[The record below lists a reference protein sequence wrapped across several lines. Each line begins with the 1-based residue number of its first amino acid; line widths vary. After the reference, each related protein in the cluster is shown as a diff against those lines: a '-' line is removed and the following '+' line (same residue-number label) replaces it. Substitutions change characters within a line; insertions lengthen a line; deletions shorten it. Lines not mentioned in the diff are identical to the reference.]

1 MKISRLQYYKI
12 PIIIKTADTISPPMK
27 LIKAIRKE
35 DDFLA
40 DLDFQ
45 LQDQENFYMWWLGQS
60 GFLLQWRGQRV
71 LMDPYLS
78 DSLTIKYAGTSKP
91 HIRMCEKVV
100 DPAKLTGITLV
111 TSSHNHTDHL
121 DGETLIPLLA
131 INPEIQ
137 MVIPEA
143 NRVFVTDRIK
153 KNLYYPI
160 GLSEGRSVT
169 IGHFT
174 LHGIPA
180 AHNEIERDEYGN
192 DRFMGYVISFGKWSI
207 YHSGDTLLYEGM
219 ADSIKPYNVDLAI
232 IPINGNDPSRGVAGN
247 LSASEAVQLAGD
259 IGAKWLIPCHYD
271 MFTFNTVDVNE
282 FARIAGNR
290 AQPHCILDIGGKI
303 CSRELEPVLFQE

>member
-1 MKISRLQYYKI
+1 MINTTEI
-12 PIIIKTADTISPPMK
+12 ISPPK
-27 LIKAIRKE
+27 PLVKAIRKN

-45 LQDQENFYMWWLGQS
+45 LKDQENFYIWWLGQS

-71 LMDPYLS
+71 LLDPYLS
-78 DSLTIKYAGTSKP
+78 DSLTRKYADTNKP

-100 DPAKLTGITLV
+100 DPAKLTGINLV

-121 DGETLIPLLA
+121 DAETLIPLLA
-131 INPEIQ
+131 ANPEIQ

-153 KNLYYPI
+153 KNLYYPV
-160 GLSEGRSVT
+160 GLSEGKSVT

-180 AHNEIERDEYGN
+180 AHNEIEKDEFGN
-192 DRFMGYVISFGKWSI
+192 DRFMGYIISFGKWSL
-207 YHSGDTLLYEGM
+207 YHSGDTLLYDGM
-219 ADSIKPYNVDLAI
+219 AERIKPYNVDLAML
-232 IPINGNDPSRGVAGN
+232 PINGNDPSRGVAGN
-247 LSASEAVQLAGD
+247 LNTAEAVQLAGD

-282 FARIAGNR
+282 FAKIAGNR